1 MNYLGRSNEISR
13 VLIRETL
20 RSESGKGDGTRGSEA
35 GRRRCALKMED
46 GVMSQGKQ
54 EALRN

>member
-20 RSESGKGDGTRGSEA
+20 RSESGKEDGTRGSKV
-35 GRRRCALKMED
+35 GRRCALKMED
-46 GVMSQGKQ
+46 GVISQGKQ